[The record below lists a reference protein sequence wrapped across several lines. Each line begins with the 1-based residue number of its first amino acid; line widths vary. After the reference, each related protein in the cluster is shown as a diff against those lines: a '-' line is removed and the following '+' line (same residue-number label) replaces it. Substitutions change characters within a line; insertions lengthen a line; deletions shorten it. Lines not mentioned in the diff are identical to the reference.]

1 MITGEPAFLGVPIE
15 AAGALVGV
23 LCVYDDQPSAWTEH
37 DVDVL
42 RELAGTVAAEL
53 ERGALASELE
63 SSTVRLDL
71 GFAAADIGSFDW
83 DLVTTR
89 CTGTTG

>member
-1 MITGEPAFLGVPIE
+1 MPIE
-15 AAGALVGV
+15 VAGARVGV
-23 LCVYDDQPSAWTEH
+23 LCVYDERAATSGRAH

-53 ERGALASELE
+53 ERGALAAELE
-63 SSTVRLDL
+63 TSTVRLDL

-83 DLVTTR
+83 DLRHRTR